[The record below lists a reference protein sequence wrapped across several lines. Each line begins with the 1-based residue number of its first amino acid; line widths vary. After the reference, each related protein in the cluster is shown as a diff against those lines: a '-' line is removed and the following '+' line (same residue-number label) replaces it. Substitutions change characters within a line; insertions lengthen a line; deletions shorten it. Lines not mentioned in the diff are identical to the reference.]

1 MLGFSH
7 DRAVRQRRSGSADDR
22 REGGQTVYLPTGFA
36 ERGEDYEI
44 GRFRE
49 LLREA

>member
-1 MLGFSH
+1 VLGFSH
-7 DRAVRQRRSGSADDR
+7 DRAVWQQRSGSAGGR
-22 REGGQTVYLPTGFA
+22 REGGQYVYLPTGFG